1 MKTRVVLALGALLAS
16 GLAASAAD
24 AAVKKPKPAP
34 PVCQLVKD
42 DAGDAK
48 ALQADDKL
56 DIVTADVA
64 SDASTVTAVIR
75 MKGAPGGT
83 DTAAP
88 FGRGVYF
95 IFTPTGAAE
104 PVFLSVGFDPAGG
117 ATYKY
122 GSIVKGTTTNY
133 TTKGDATGSIVGN
146 EIHISVPTAALG
158 ALGNVKAGS
167 KLNGLTVESK
177 YYIGVAPNPTGVYAA
192 SLQPA
197 DDATGKS
204 YIAGAK
210 SCVTPGK

>member
-1 MKTRVVLALGALLAS
+1 MKTRAVLALSALLAS
-16 GLAASAAD
+16 GLAAGAD

-34 PVCQLVKD
+34 PVCNLVKD
-42 DAGDAK
+42 DAGDAE
-48 ALQADDKL
+48 AVSADDKL
-56 DIVTADVA
+56 DIITADIA
-64 SDASTVTAVIR
+64 SNASLVTAVIR
-75 MKGAPGGT
+75 MKAAPGGT

-104 PVFLSVGFDPAGG
+104 PVFLSVGFDPTGG

-122 GSIVKGTTTNY
+122 GSIVTSTTTNY
-133 TTKGDATGSIVGN
+133 TTKGDAAGSIVGN
-146 EIHISVPTAALG
+146 EIHISVPTGALG
-158 ALGNVKAGS
+158 ALGNVKTGS
-167 KLNGLTVESK
+167 KFGGLTVESK

-192 SLQPA
+192 SLQAA
-197 DDATGKS
+197 DDATGKT